1 MSGLR
6 WLVADSL
13 NHLAQFMLASKLDT
27 LLTSGRVTRLI
38 EVRILL
44 MGIGYWWERFFD
56 IGIADIADDSSAI
69 SAISNI

>member
-13 NHLAQFMLASKLDT
+13 NHVAHFMLASKLDT

-38 EVRILL
+38 EVIVIVSYFIFKKKRKKSILNTYKWK
-44 MGIGYWWERFFD
+44 GHKAY
-56 IGIADIADDSSAI
+56 
-69 SAISNI
+69 